1 MAKLRVGVYWAASCG
16 GCDVS
21 LLEIDEQLLDV
32 VDHADLSFWPCATD
46 TKYSDLR
53 RMREQSLDLVL
64 INGAIRTSENR
75 ELVEL
80 LRQKS
85 KLLVAYGAC
94 AQSGGVIGLA
104 NLSRR
109 EEIFTRVYGEQ
120 DLWPKTRTKVDG
132 HTLTLPD
139 VAENLLS
146 LDQVVNVDYTI
157 PGCPP
162 PKEVISNFFDLVVR
176 GELPPR
182 GAVFASEKNLCAECP
197 RERTEERITA
207 FFRPHELEP
216 EAGRC
221 LLDQG
226 MLCMG
231 PATRGGCGAA
241 CPNANMPCT
250 GCAGPPAGVR
260 DQGAAMLNTVA
271 SLVGTGV
278 ESEDQFEAENAI
290 LRQVADL
297 YGTFYR
303 FNIASSIFRG
313 DRRE

>member
-1 MAKLRVGVYWAASCG
+1 MAKLKVGVYWAASCG

-32 VDHADLSFWPCATD
+32 VEHADLSFWPCATD

-53 RMREQSLDLVL
+53 RMRDDSMDLVL

-109 EEIFTRVYGEQ
+109 EEIFTRVYGDQ

-132 HTLTLPD
+132 HTLTLPE
-139 VAENLLS
+139 VYENLLS
-146 LDQVVNVDYTI
+146 LDQVVEVDYTI

-176 GELPPR
+176 GALAPR

-290 LRQVADL
+290 LRQVVDH

-303 FNIASSIFRG
+303 FNLASSIFRG